1 MSHLLSPVSTSLDHS
16 ARYVCPVSTR
26 RPVSLFFIRDYVP
39 PFWDLRFRLSPTYVC
54 VWRFQLKAETA
65 LEITGRKAM
74 GPRNITADGRACCM
88 LRTSRQSAHLRRQRG
103 ACFSSSDLV
112 VVQHM
117 CLSGFDR
124 LDPLIQKPV
133 YLFNSFRCSWNRA
146 SQSSVFNVKDKKDL
160 DPIYVLVFV
169 IV

>member
-1 MSHLLSPVSTSLDHS
+1 MSHLLSLVATSLDHS
-16 ARYVCPVSTR
+16 GKVCLSSVHSNVSVT
-26 RPVSLFFIRDYVP
+26 
-39 PFWDLRFRLSPTYVC
+39 PTYAC
-54 VWRFQLKAETA
+54 VWRFQLTAETV

-74 GPRNITADGRACCM
+74 GPRNITVDGRACCM

-103 ACFSSSDLV
+103 GCFSSTDLV

-133 YLFNSFRCSWNRA
+133 YSFNSFRCSWNRA
-146 SQSSVFNVKDKKDL
+146 SQSRCL
-160 DPIYVLVFV
+160 QR
-169 IV
+169 

>member
-1 MSHLLSPVSTSLDHS
+1 MSHRLSLVATSLDHS
-16 ARYVCPVSTR
+16 GKVC
-26 RPVSLFFIRDYVP
+26 
-39 PFWDLRFRLSPTYVC
+39 LSSVHSNASVTPTYAC
-54 VWRFQLKAETA
+54 VWRLQLKAETA

-88 LRTSRQSAHLRRQRG
+88 LRTSRQSARLRRQRG
-103 ACFSSSDLV
+103 CFSSTDLV

-133 YLFNSFRCSWNRA
+133 YSFNSFRCSWNRA
-146 SQSSVFNVKDKKDL
+146 SQSRCL
-160 DPIYVLVFV
+160 QR
-169 IV
+169 

>member
-1 MSHLLSPVSTSLDHS
+1 MSHLLSLVATSLDHS
-16 ARYVCPVSTR
+16 GKVC
-26 RPVSLFFIRDYVP
+26 
-39 PFWDLRFRLSPTYVC
+39 LSSVHSNASVTPTYAC

-103 ACFSSSDLV
+103 ACFSSTSGCCATYVFVRFRSSRPAHPKAGVLV
-112 VVQHM
+112 QLLQVFVESCISVKM
-117 CLSGFDR
+117 
-124 LDPLIQKPV
+124 
-133 YLFNSFRCSWNRA
+133 
-146 SQSSVFNVKDKKDL
+146 SSTLKTNKDL

>member
-1 MSHLLSPVSTSLDHS
+1 MSHLLSLVATSLDHS
-16 ARYVCPVSTR
+16 GKVC
-26 RPVSLFFIRDYVP
+26 
-39 PFWDLRFRLSPTYVC
+39 LSSVHSNASVTPTYAC
-54 VWRFQLKAETA
+54 VWRLQLKAETA

-88 LRTSRQSAHLRRQRG
+88 LHTSQMSTSQMSCLSPQRRQG
-103 ACFSSSDLV
+103 GGCFSSTDLV

-133 YLFNSFRCSWNRA
+133 YSFNSFRCSWNRA
-146 SQSSVFNVKDKKDL
+146 SQSRCL
-160 DPIYVLVFV
+160 QR
-169 IV
+169 

>member
-1 MSHLLSPVSTSLDHS
+1 MSHLLSLVATSLDHS
-16 ARYVCPVSTR
+16 GKVC
-26 RPVSLFFIRDYVP
+26 
-39 PFWDLRFRLSPTYVC
+39 LSSVHSNASVTPTYAC

-74 GPRNITADGRACCM
+74 GPRNITVDGRACCM

-103 ACFSSSDLV
+103 GCFSSTDLV

-133 YLFNSFRCSWNRA
+133 YSFNSFRCSWNRA
-146 SQSSVFNVKDKKDL
+146 SQSRCL
-160 DPIYVLVFV
+160 QR
-169 IV
+169 

>member
-1 MSHLLSPVSTSLDHS
+1 MSHLLSPVATSLDHS
-16 ARYVCPVSTR
+16 GKVC
-26 RPVSLFFIRDYVP
+26 
-39 PFWDLRFRLSPTYVC
+39 LSSVHSNASVTPKYAC

-65 LEITGRKAM
+65 LEIAGGKAM

-103 ACFSSSDLV
+103 ACFSSTDLV

-133 YLFNSFRCSWNRA
+133 YSFNSFRCSWNRA
-146 SQSSVFNVKDKKDL
+146 SQSRCL
-160 DPIYVLVFV
+160 QR
-169 IV
+169 